1 MKIEQIDNQIKKLE
15 EDNKKKLEIIDKNN
29 KKIDELTKRKKEL
42 EMTEFITVISKKGLD
57 LQTLKEKIMN
67 NEIATATK
75 KEGENCE

>member
-15 EDNKKKLEIIDKNN
+15 EDNKKKLEMVDKNN

-57 LQTLKEKIMN
+57 LQTLKEKIIN
-67 NEIATATK
+67 NEISTK